1 MLTDIVG
8 NLRKCAASVTALDDQ
23 IPVLLRK
30 LQDRKLWDNT
40 LVIFTGDNGY
50 LLGRHGLWS
59 KGLASDPP
67 NMYEEVV
74 KVPFIVSW
82 PGKVPT
88 AEVAPELI
96 SFYDVFPT
104 ICEATGVAA
113 PADRKLTGRSFLPI
127 AKRDPLP
134 KNQPWKNVVFA
145 HLRNTFMARDARYK
159 LVLRNDGKG
168 PNELFDVRADP
179 MEKTNRYD
187 DPQYSAVRQR
197 LTRELESWKTRMG

>member
-8 NLRKCAASVTALDDQ
+8 NLRKCAAAVTALDDQ

-40 LVIFTGDNGY
+40 LVVFTGDNGY

-59 KGLASDPP
+59 KGHASNPP

-82 PGKVPT
+82 PGKIPT
-88 AEVAPELI
+88 SEIAPEMV
-96 SFYDVFPT
+96 SFYDVLPT
-104 ICEATGVAA
+104 LCEAAAVA
-113 PADRKLTGRSFLPI
+113 PPTNRNLTGRSFLAI

-134 KNQPWKNVVFA
+134 KNQPWRNLVFA
-145 HLRNTFMARDARYK
+145 QLRNTWMARDARYK
-159 LVLRNDGKG
+159 LVMRNEGQG
-168 PNELFDVRADP
+168 PNELFDIVIDP
-179 MEKTNRYD
+179 GEKTNRYE
-187 DPQYSAVRQR
+187 DPQFNSVRLR
-197 LTRELESWKTRMG
+197 LTKELEAWRKRAV